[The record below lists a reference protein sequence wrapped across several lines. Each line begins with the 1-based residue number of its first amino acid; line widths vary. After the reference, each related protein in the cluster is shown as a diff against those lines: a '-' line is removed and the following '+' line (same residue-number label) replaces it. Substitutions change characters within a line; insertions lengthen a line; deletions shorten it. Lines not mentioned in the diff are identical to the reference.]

1 MQFLMTAAHSS
12 GLGIDRIFAPWHYQ
26 NQRLHHGRSKL
37 LLHLFFRR
45 LQLTTVDLADF
56 LAGGVRSESFF
67 QVVGAEVMD
76 GLMANFYYPGLG
88 VWRSIFLL
96 ISKAIEEFLGGGHV
110 SSGHMM
116 KFNAHL
122 FR

>member
-1 MQFLMTAAHSS
+1 MGCELILAFLHTCTLRSEAMQFLMTAAHQS
-12 GLGIDRIFAPWHYQ
+12 GLGIDRGFAPWHYQ

-67 QVVGAEVMD
+67 QVAGAEVID
-76 GLMANFYYPGLG
+76 RLIANFYSPGLRF
-88 VWRSIFLL
+88 WRSRSF
-96 ISKAIEEFLGGGHV
+96 
-110 SSGHMM
+110 
-116 KFNAHL
+116 
-122 FR
+122 